1 LGNEPFDKWAWYAH
15 LNGDVNLSMP
25 SLNSVSSH
33 TIDHTLIRLCQRAKL
48 FGLTEAMCETLYR
61 LYQLDV

>member
-1 LGNEPFDKWAWYAH
+1 
-15 LNGDVNLSMP
+15 MP